1 MLRRGHRRCAR
12 AAGAIAL
19 VLATATLATAC
30 GGGGSGDAAS
40 TPRTGA
46 EVYKAYCLTCHGAAG
61 QGGVGPQLAGRMEAR
76 YPDIEDQI
84 AVVTNGKGT
93 MPAWG
98 ARLSAGQIRRVV
110 EYERTDLGK

>member
-1 MLRRGHRRCAR
+1 MHRAPRRVASGISVVALLL
-12 AAGAIAL
+12 AAGL
-19 VLATATLATAC
+19 LAAAC
-30 GGGGSGDAAS
+30 GGGGGDEAS

-46 EVYKAYCLTCHGAAG
+46 EVYTAYCATCHGADG
-61 QGGVGPQLAGRMEAR
+61 QGGVGPKLAGLMEST

-98 ARLSAGQIRRVV
+98 SRLSAGQIRRVV
-110 EYERTDLGK
+110 EYERTGLAG